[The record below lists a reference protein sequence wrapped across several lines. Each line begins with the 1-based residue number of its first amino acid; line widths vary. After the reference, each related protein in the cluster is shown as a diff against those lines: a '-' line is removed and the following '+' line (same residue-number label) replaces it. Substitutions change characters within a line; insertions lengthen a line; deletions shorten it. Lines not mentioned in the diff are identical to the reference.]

1 MQVEF
6 FHDAV
11 CGWCYLQSPR
21 LHKVAQ
27 NLNIKIVHRAFVL
40 QRNEQEMIARFGSMQ
55 SAKDEILRH
64 WQACQQHAER
74 PERFNIEGMRAKP
87 FNYPSGYRAAL
98 AAKSAEI
105 LAGQAGHWQLFDAIQ
120 TAHLQENRNIA
131 DTDTLLDIATEQGF
145 ERTEIARLMSSEPII
160 QAVESD
166 NLRARQIGVRSI
178 PSLYINN
185 QRLISQ
191 TLTQGEMYTLL
202 HNLNK
207 LEGALV

>member
-21 LHKVAQ
+21 LRKVAQ

-64 WQACQQHAER
+64 WQACQQHAEQ

-87 FNYPSGYRAAL
+87 FNYPSGYQAAL

-120 TAHLQENRNIA
+120 TAHLKENRNIA

-145 ERTEIARLMSSEPII
+145 ERAEIARLMSSEPII
-160 QAVESD
+160 HAVESD

-191 TLTQGEMYTLL
+191 TLTQGEMYTLF